1 MIIRSPHKRTIN
13 LNKMRE
19 AKIRRHPHFEVHY
32 MSDEMLRNLTS
43 EEYDRIYREIVENF
57 TRRMRLR
64 HFWTK
69 KKFTIEVVAEY
80 DIDFNRYRGVI
91 RERFT
96 PPERTI
102 NGRRTNQAA
111 FLSAL

>member
-19 AKIRRHPHFEVHY
+19 AQIRRHPHFEVQY
-32 MSDEMLRNLTS
+32 MSHEMAMELS
-43 EEYDRIYREIVENF
+43 AEEYDRVYREIVENF

-69 KKFTIEVVAEY
+69 KKFTIEVFAEY

-102 NGRRTNQAA
+102 DGRRTNQATV
-111 FLSAL
+111 LSAL